1 MATDQEIRDRGFKY
15 VPQQKYLQN
24 PFQLPEDQ
32 EPAVNQGIVNTNA
45 FTNSDGYNYNPYNPD
60 PNSIVNRDYNARA
73 YMKANPS
80 EFFDLNNPNEM
91 SGLDPKQLEGIPG
104 AIQQYIQGS
113 IPGRMLKKGTDALN
127 NILPTNRR
135 AILENELGGQG
146 IMVNSTGQIVSDGG
160 DINTAENIMAGYNA
174 YKVDANTFQKRRTM
188 IEDNLKAGKYKDP
201 KKMQEK
207 LDAINAAEA
216 MMLGTAT
223 DRTNVIF
230 DDKEEKKKKK
240 KEKSTILNFLKTKKT
255 ADTTSSSSK
264 DEDVQPQITTYTPDG
279 TSGGGAGQGIDIS
292 GAGTIR
298 SSDNEFVGDSGPTT
312 KQEQEYGYSTDFG
325 FSDGGRVAFRGGGMD
340 AGAGSDFGEENFGT
354 TTTTTNNNNNNNN
367 NNDNNR
373 VINNP
378 VDIST
383 VTKSVGDYEIPYGLE
398 ALIADKGKFQAV
410 LDADDILKKNLGLD
424 FTYDQGPYE
433 IGFNADMEGN
443 KNLGLSYNKGNLS
456 AYANTDFNDPMF
468 GVKYSRAFAYGG
480 LASIL

>member
-24 PFQLPEDQ
+24 PFELPEDQ
-32 EPAVNQGIVNTNA
+32 EPVVDQGIVATNA
-45 FTNSDGYNYNPYNPD
+45 FTGSGGFDPYNADMSQIRTDFRPD
-60 PNSIVNRDYNARA
+60 YDFRRYSEYG
-73 YMKANPS
+73 ANPS
-80 EFFDLNNPNEM
+80 TMDIKQMDMNQNYFNKPTP
-91 SGLDPKQLEGIPG
+91 SGIQQAMLTAAGFIPG
-104 AIQQYIQGS
+104 VGTAIKGAQFLGNA
-113 IPGRMLKKGTDALN
+113 LKGVMPVN
-127 NILPTNRR
+127 QR
-135 AILENELGGQG
+135 AIMENQARGAG
-146 IMVNSTGQIVSDGG
+146 IFTDNIGRIVTD
-160 DINTAENIMAGYNA
+160 DYNTAGGIMAGYNLN
-174 YKVDANTFQKRRTM
+174 KIDADSFQKRRDTINEKM
-188 IEDNLKAGKYKDP
+188 SDRINPETGKTFKQERLDLLDEAEED
-201 KKMQEK
+201 
-207 LDAINAAEA
+207 I
-216 MMLGTAT
+216 LGA
-223 DRTNVIF
+223 
-230 DDKEEKKKKK
+230 KKKTTQIYKMRK
-240 KEKSTILNFLKTKKT
+240 DKKTKD
-255 ADTTSSSSK
+255 DTTGT
-264 DEDVQPQITTYTPDG
+264 DTTDTTTYIPDG
-279 TSGGGAGQGIDIS
+279 TPGGGAGQGIDIS

-354 TTTTTNNNNNNNN
+354 TTTTTTTNNNNNNN
-367 NNDNNR
+367 NNDNNQ

-398 ALIADKGKFQAV
+398 ALIADKGKLQAV
-410 LDADDILKKNLGLD
+410 LNADNILNKNLGLD
-424 FTYDQGPYE
+424 FTYDQGPYQV
-433 IGFNADMEGN
+433 GFNADMEGN

>member
-24 PFQLPEDQ
+24 PFELPEDQ
-32 EPAVNQGIVNTNA
+32 EPVVDQGIVATNA
-45 FTNSDGYNYNPYNPD
+45 FTGSGGFDPYNADMSQIRTDFRPD
-60 PNSIVNRDYNARA
+60 YDFRRYSEYG
-73 YMKANPS
+73 ANPS
-80 EFFDLNNPNEM
+80 TMDIKQMDMNQNYFNKPTP
-91 SGLDPKQLEGIPG
+91 SGIQQAMLTAAGFIPG
-104 AIQQYIQGS
+104 VGTAIKGAQFLGNA
-113 IPGRMLKKGTDALN
+113 LKGVMPVN
-127 NILPTNRR
+127 QR
-135 AILENELGGQG
+135 AIMENQARGAG
-146 IMVNSTGQIVSDGG
+146 IFTDNIGRIVTD
-160 DINTAENIMAGYNA
+160 DYNTAGGIMAGYNLNKIDEA
-174 YKVDANTFQKRRTM
+174 TFDKRRST
-188 IEDNLKAGKYKDP
+188 IENTLGSKYNLSASQIEAAKNDPNYTGPGKDLI
-201 KKMQEK
+201 ERLGL
-207 LDAINAAEA
+207 LDESEEDI
-216 MMLGTAT
+216 LGA
-223 DRTNVIF
+223 
-230 DDKEEKKKKK
+230 KKKTTQIYKMRK
-240 KEKSTILNFLKTKKT
+240 DKKTKD
-255 ADTTSSSSK
+255 DTTGT
-264 DEDVQPQITTYTPDG
+264 DTTDTTTYIPDG
-279 TSGGGAGQGIDIS
+279 TPGGGAGQGIDIS

-354 TTTTTNNNNNNNN
+354 TTTTTTTNNNNNNN
-367 NNDNNR
+367 NNDNNQ

-398 ALIADKGKFQAV
+398 ALIADKGKLQAV
-410 LDADDILKKNLGLD
+410 LNADNILNKNLGLD
-424 FTYDQGPYE
+424 FTYDQGPYQV
-433 IGFNADMEGN
+433 GFNADMEGN